1 MTDDMQKDRACD
13 ETPKGYFRPAL
24 EQVLETGRDLRSFAE
39 FAAKKFGD
47 TVTPFMR
54 EFLEDLREGRVD
66 VRGLSGSAKTML
78 FGHRVDTAQRAE
90 MIRTAAY
97 FRAERRGFAEG
108 HAEEDWIAAEREID
122 ERLAQESGLVQKS
135 YQTLG
140 SAAVV
145 AEKELT
151 QLRSAVADWLGRHS
165 PTGSS

>member
-13 ETPKGYFRPAL
+13 ETPKRHLRPAL
-24 EQVLETGRDLRSFAE
+24 EQVLVTGRDLRSDAE
-39 FAAKKFGD
+39 FAAKKLGD
-47 TVTPFMR
+47 IVTPFMR

-108 HAEEDWIAAEREID
+108 HAEEDWIAAEQEID
-122 ERLAQESGLVQKS
+122 ERLAQESGLVQKC

-140 SAAVV
+140 SAANNTKKKK
-145 AEKELT
+145 AQHK
-151 QLRSAVADWLGRHS
+151 SAVADWLGRHS

>member
-24 EQVLETGRDLRSFAE
+24 EQVLEPGRDLRSFAE

-47 TVTPFMR
+47 TVSPFMR
-54 EFLEDLREGRVD
+54 EFFEDLREGRVAL
-66 VRGLSGSAKTML
+66 RGA
-78 FGHRVDTAQRAE
+78 
-90 MIRTAAY
+90 
-97 FRAERRGFAEG
+97 FADG
-108 HAEEDWIAAEREID
+108 LAEEDWFAAERESD
-122 ERLAQESGLVQKS
+122 ERLAQESGLVQKG

-145 AEKELT
+145 AEKELA
-151 QLRSAVADWLGRHS
+151 QRRSAVADWLGRHS

>member
-54 EFLEDLREGRVD
+54 EF
-66 VRGLSGSAKTML
+66 
-78 FGHRVDTAQRAE
+78 RVDTASGAL

-97 FRAERRGFAEG
+97 FRAERRGFALG